1 MTESSESSS
10 SESSSAEAI
19 TIVNESDYTPCN
31 ALIKPEKKFSKSPK
45 EVNNVP
51 NLSVDHPNNASPLLC
66 EEDRKTDEFLY
77 SVQKKSVSDGIR
89 RRKLQK
95 QDLTS
100 DDKRS
105 LQKKNQREKFI
116 QEVSGIPSDLSDFA
130 RLYEKLR
137 NAEDFADRAVQE
149 AIICYCQFGKALIQ
163 RRDTS
168 DALLWKRIEQ
178 AKKLWKL
185 FDAIDN
191 MPVDYSIKIESSDC
205 AWPKDGLL
213 SDEKKSELSH
223 PDLSSGSDK
232 KNSELSHTNTSHIEQ
247 APNASS

>member
-1 MTESSESSS
+1 M
-10 SESSSAEAI
+10 
-19 TIVNESDYTPCN
+19 
-31 ALIKPEKKFSKSPK
+31 
-45 EVNNVP
+45 EV
-51 NLSVDHPNNASPLLC
+51 
-66 EEDRKTDEFLY
+66 
-77 SVQKKSVSDGIR
+77 
-89 RRKLQK
+89 
-95 QDLTS
+95 
-100 DDKRS
+100 
-105 LQKKNQREKFI
+105 
-116 QEVSGIPSDLSDFA
+116 
-130 RLYEKLR
+130 
-137 NAEDFADRAVQE
+137 RAQLP
-149 AIICYCQFGKALIQ
+149 A
-163 RRDTS
+163 DTS

-247 APNASS
+247 APNASSKSGVNISPASRSPIPRTNQTYDCTYFRNKTLDQYPNNLYREFSSENFDYYGVLIRHPAHYAVKA